1 MATFFQANGYFQIK
15 SNEAFTTPDSEDFKN
30 LEKLETEGYE
40 RAKNIRQEILKE
52 VRISSRLTW
61 QPKNKD
67 SHGFTRRSE

>member
-15 SNEAFTTPDSEDFKN
+15 SNEAFTVPDSEDFKN

-52 VRISSRLTW
+52 VRIS
-61 QPKNKD
+61 
-67 SHGFTRRSE
+67 